1 LPVRSGGG
9 DARQAMAAP
18 IALGDAAAI
27 AGRVSA
33 RPTPGKAKLERGGL
47 AVK

>member
-9 DARQAMAAP
+9 GARQAMAAP
-18 IALGDAAAI
+18 IALGEAAAI
-27 AGRVSA
+27 CRPRQRA
-33 RPTPGKAKLERGGL
+33 PTPGKAKLERGGL